1 MKKKSKSCKKCRHY
15 VSNQGLCPFPWQT
28 FLILCRLIG
37 GKALRKTSLS
47 DVYDDAARF
56 TAKRCP
62 LYEEGG

>member
-28 FLILCRLIG
+28 FLILCRLAG
-37 GKALRKTSLS
+37 FKASLNE
-47 DVYDDAARF
+47 VYEEAAKF